1 MKPFGDF
8 GGDEKSIGLRSDVG
22 ELGADLGWWNLKL
35 VSLLFDR
42 PKEIRMNFNKFQF
55 NIFF

>member
-42 PKEIRMNFNKFQF
+42 PKNRKEF
-55 NIFF
+55 